1 MGGHI
6 LIGKS
11 GAKCPVE
18 RGENFIPFEMWRL
31 QMGEI
36 PLRRPLAPQL
46 CRINQRLL
54 KNSTRARRVTEF
66 PADGVMGAQVD
77 V

>member
-1 MGGHI
+1 
-6 LIGKS
+6 
-11 GAKCPVE
+11 
-18 RGENFIPFEMWRL
+18 
-31 QMGEI
+31 MGEI